1 MKDYRILHWCF
12 TMLCLILGACG
23 IDDEFALPVSD
34 CDGFGSPLISL
45 EELKAFYQ
53 GETVRITDSLH
64 WEGYVVSSDAT
75 SNIFGEIYL
84 QDQATEPSGG
94 LVFLTDLL
102 ESHSLV
108 PFGSKVVLNLKGL
121 YLGESGGS
129 LKLGGGFPSF
139 GNLGV
144 GRLPASLFTTHV
156 TVLCKQETM
165 PLTHRVSIDGLSEK
179 FLNTLVE
186 IPEVEFVPEEVGLPY
201 ADTGRETRR
210 TLQDCSGNTIP
221 VRNSGYSDFHSEP
234 LPAGFGNVRGI
245 LSNRGSRFEL
255 LVMDPGDLSLE
266 QPRCESR
273 IERKTSDQILISEL
287 ADPDNLSEAR
297 FTELFNA
304 SDSLFRLDGWE
315 LRRFTNSNLE
325 PGLSVSLDGLEIEA
339 GGVLVLSAYPEVFE
353 TTYGFPPDVIVSRNG
368 PADSNGD
375 DSIELIDPYGNVVD
389 AFGIPGKD
397 GTGTACEFEDGRAL
411 RREGVLLSSS
421 FFNPS
426 EWIIHN
432 DSGGN
437 GTIAGPKNA
446 PEDFSP
452 GLH

>member
-1 MKDYRILHWCF
+1 
-12 TMLCLILGACG
+12 
-23 IDDEFALPVSD
+23 
-34 CDGFGSPLISL
+34 
-45 EELKAFYQ
+45 
-53 GETVRITDSLH
+53 
-64 WEGYVVSSDAT
+64 
-75 SNIFGEIYL
+75 
-84 QDQATEPSGG
+84 
-94 LVFLTDLL
+94 
-102 ESHSLV
+102 
-108 PFGSKVVLNLKGL
+108 
-121 YLGESGGS
+121 
-129 LKLGGGFPSF
+129 
-139 GNLGV
+139 
-144 GRLPASLFTTHV
+144 
-156 TVLCKQETM
+156 
-165 PLTHRVSIDGLSEK
+165 
-179 FLNTLVE
+179 
-186 IPEVEFVPEEVGLPY
+186 
-201 ADTGRETRR
+201 
-210 TLQDCSGNTIP
+210 
-221 VRNSGYSDFHSEP
+221 
-234 LPAGFGNVRGI
+234 
-245 LSNRGSRFEL
+245 
-255 LVMDPGDLSLE
+255 MDPEDLRLE

-315 LRRFTNSNLE
+315 LRRFTNANPE

-339 GGVLVLSAYPEVFE
+339 GGLLVFSAYPEVFE

-375 DSIELIDPYGNVVD
+375 DSIELIDPFGNVVD
-389 AFGIPGKD
+389 TFGTPGKD

-421 FFNPS
+421 VFNPS

-452 GLH
+452 GFH